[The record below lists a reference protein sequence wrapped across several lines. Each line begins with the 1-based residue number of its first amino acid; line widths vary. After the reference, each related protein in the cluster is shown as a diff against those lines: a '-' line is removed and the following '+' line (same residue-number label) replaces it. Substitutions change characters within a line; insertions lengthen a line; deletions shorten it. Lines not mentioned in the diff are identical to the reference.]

1 MQQQARQGGLPKLIQ
16 AVIDSLHHPDLRRK
30 LLFTFGILVVFR
42 FMAVMPLPGVDIDA
56 LRDIFEQN
64 QLLGMLDMFSG
75 GAMRNLSIVTM
86 GVYPYIT
93 ASIIMQLLVP
103 VIPRLQ
109 MLSREGEEGR
119 NKINRYT
126 HYLMVP
132 LAMFQGYGQLMML
145 SRVQPGGLPP
155 AISNVGLSGDNLLP
169 TVSMVLCLTAG
180 TVFLVWLGEL
190 ITERGIGNGISIII
204 FGGIVAGMPQNIG
217 RSYLTVDLWGLINLL
232 VLMIA
237 IAYFIVYVTE
247 AYRRIPVQYSRSIFR
262 GGKVYRQSGG
272 THIPLRVNSTGMIP
286 LIFAMAIMIF
296 PGTVASY
303 FANAAG
309 QDPNF
314 ANFIYE
320 DLFNSGGDFWWFY
333 WAVYFLCVVGFTL
346 FYGMIIFQQQNIPE
360 NLQKQGGFIPGIR
373 PGRPTSD
380 YLNGVQS
387 RLAWGGAF
395 FLGSVAIMPLIGI
408 LLVGSEIGQAQNL
421 MIISSAG
428 LLIVVGVVL
437 DTMRQ
442 MEAQLLM
449 RHYEGFIK

>member
-1 MQQQARQGGLPKLIQ
+1 MQSPARQGGLPKLVQ
-16 AVIDSLHHPDLRRK
+16 AALDSLSHPDLRRK
-30 LLFTFGILVVFR
+30 LLFTFFILVIFR
-42 FMAVMPLPGVDIDA
+42 FIAVIPVPGVDTEA
-56 LRDIFEQN
+56 LKETFDN
-64 QLLGMLDMFSG
+64 SPLLGMLDMFSG
-75 GAMRNLSIVTM
+75 GSLRNLGIVAL

-103 VIPRLQ
+103 VIPKLQ
-109 MLSREGEEGR
+109 MLAREGDEGR

-126 HYLMVP
+126 HYLVVP
-132 LAMFQGYGQLMML
+132 LAMFQGYGQLMLL
-145 SRVQPGGLPP
+145 SRSQGGLPP
-155 AISNVGLSGDNLLP
+155 AINNVGLSGDDLLP
-169 TVSMVLCLTAG
+169 TVSIIFALTAG

-204 FGGIVAGMPQNIG
+204 FAGIVSGVPADIYRNNEIFGLDSIIVLVI
-217 RSYLTVDLWGLINLL
+217 LT
-232 VLMIA
+232 IA
-237 IAYFIVYVTE
+237 VTYFIVYVTE
-247 AYRRIPVQYSRSIFR
+247 AYRNIPVQYSRSIFR

-296 PGTVASY
+296 PATVASY
-303 FANAAG
+303 FN
-309 QDPNF
+309 NSF
-314 ANFIYE
+314 ADSIQEWFSP
-320 DLFNSGGDFWWFY
+320 SGDNWWFY
-333 WAVYFLCVVGFTL
+333 WGAYFLCVVGFTL
-346 FYGMIIFQQQNIPE
+346 FYGMITFQQQNIPE
-360 NLQKQGGFIPGIR
+360 NLQRQGGFIPGIR
-373 PGRPTSD
+373 PGKPTSI
-380 YLNGVQS
+380 YLDGVQS

-395 FLGSVAIMPLIGI
+395 FLGLVAVMPLIGMA
-408 LLVGSEIGQAQNL
+408 LVGTSSANAETL